1 VTIVGSTAATRV
13 NKIRALRVIKGSS
26 RGHLNTTE
34 VHITVVVVRR
44 RLRRTRTG
52 VKVTIITTA
61 HVTRSTVSLV
71 QGQVLALGARM
82 GSTVRVVTTV
92 AVARGTGLKHTAP
105 TIKTSVSVTTVRV
118 LKGMI
123 TVTKTVRRRV
133 TTVAVN
139 RRTRVNE

>member
-1 VTIVGSTAATRV
+1 
-13 NKIRALRVIKGSS
+13 
-26 RGHLNTTE
+26 
-34 VHITVVVVRR
+34 
-44 RLRRTRTG
+44 
-52 VKVTIITTA
+52 
-61 HVTRSTVSLV
+61 
-71 QGQVLALGARM
+71 M

-92 AVARGTGLKHTAP
+92 AVARGTSLKHTAP

-139 RRTRVNE
+139 RRTRVNKIVLVVQLDRTVTVLGRPLIVRVRGIKSVTLVTRLRTTTVTVHNLAAGIV